1 MDPLGTGSPHL
12 SHLPKVRMWAREGTG
27 LAAAGRTKEQRQLQ
41 APMEKLL
48 LSCQSLRKRKG
59 RRETLS
65 VLCLTRVASV
75 GGKSVGD
82 LLHLEPAFA
91 AVVV

>member
-1 MDPLGTGSPHL
+1 
-12 SHLPKVRMWAREGTG
+12 MWAREGTG

-48 LSCQSLRKRKG
+48 PNCQSLRKRKG
-59 RRETLS
+59 RSETLS
-65 VLCLTRVASV
+65 VPCLSRVASV
-75 GGKSVGD
+75 GGKGVGD

-91 AVVV
+91 VGQAGEMHLGLTVV